1 MEKNQKMF
9 SVVNNFLD
17 NEILHKI
24 KTICVSEFFPWYVVK
39 EKPYQ
44 LSHIIVKNHEG
55 KIEVTSDFF
64 FPIVEP
70 IIKQLKIEKVFLS
83 QLHMLPK
90 TKEHEL
96 LVHKFPIKENDKEQK
111 LILFINSSNGYLKR
125 LEQKYEAV
133 ENRAFFMKKRE
144 PFQIYTSVNDLPM
157 FFIEIDYLPQ
167 AS

>member
-9 SVVNNFLD
+9 NVVNNFLD
-17 NEILHKI
+17 NDILHKI
-24 KTICVSEFFPWYVVK
+24 KTISLSEFFPWYIINI
-39 EKPYQ
+39 KPYQ
-44 LSHIIVKNHEG
+44 LTHNVVINLEG

-64 FPIVEP
+64 YPIIQP
-70 IIKQLKIEKVFLS
+70 IIKKLKAERVFLS

-96 LVHKFPIKENDKEQK
+96 LVHKFPLKEKSKEEK

-133 ENRAFFMKKRE
+133 ENRAFFMRKRE

>member
-1 MEKNQKMF
+1 MF
-9 SVVNNFLD
+9 NVINNFLD

-24 KTICVSEFFPWYVVK
+24 KTICVSEFFPWYIVK

-44 LSHIIVKNHEG
+44 FSHSIVKNEQG

-70 IIKQLKIEKVFLS
+70 IIKKLKVEKVFSS

-90 TKEHEL
+90 TKDHEL
-96 LVHKFPIKENDKEQK
+96 LVHKFPINENDKEQK

-133 ENRAFFMKKRE
+133 ENRAFFMRKRE

>member
-1 MEKNQKMF
+1 MF
-9 SVVNNFLD
+9 NVINNFLD

-24 KTICVSEFFPWYVVK
+24 KTICVSEFFPWYIVK

-44 LSHIIVKNHEG
+44 FSHSIVKNEQG

-70 IIKQLKIEKVFLS
+70 IIKKLKIEKVFSS
-83 QLHMLPK
+83 QFHVLPK

-133 ENRAFFMKKRE
+133 ENRAFFMRKRE
-144 PFQIYTSVNDLPM
+144 PFQIYTPINDLAM
-157 FFIEIDYLPQ
+157 FFIEIDYLSQ
-167 AS
+167 DS